1 MSPPHESPS
10 QSSPS
15 MIAETAAGVDRVRSV
30 SSMRSRKMPPWCRAK
45 SQLKSAV
52 RAPPMCRKP
61 VGEGAKRTVTVIPG
75 GWGAAEPIS
84 TIGQPVVAKH
94 LAQAGLHQLPCRG
107 VGKLVDD
114 HHVVRQHPARKLLA
128 EEPDQFATVRPPAWP
143 RRHDQQRPLAPARMG
158 YRDHC
163 GLGDI
168 VMRDSRVL

>member
-1 MSPPHESPS
+1 
-10 QSSPS
+10 

-84 TIGQPVVAKH
+84 TIGQLVVAKH

-107 VGKLVDD
+107 VGKLASAAPKMGKINASCCDL
-114 HHVVRQHPARKLLA
+114 PAASSTAIKSAALGQ
-128 EEPDQFATVRPPAWP
+128 PGG
-143 RRHDQQRPLAPARMG
+143 LAP
-158 YRDHC
+158 
-163 GLGDI
+163 
-168 VMRDSRVL
+168 